1 MEVTESQANDARKI
15 LVYFFGIQA
24 EGWTINDRVIDLIGE
39 MLFKE
44 RACSKVMDTVPRP
57 GFVDRNSVLRQLR
70 GIAQRLASGDHSYAV
85 CRMAIRSGWER
96 VVRLASKGL

>member
-15 LVYFFGIQA
+15 LVYFFGVQA
-24 EGWTINDRVIDLIGE
+24 EGWTINDRVIELIGE

-44 RACSKVMDTVPRP
+44 RVCSKVMDALPRP
-57 GFVDRNSVLRQLR
+57 GVVDRNYVLRQLR
-70 GIAQRLASGDHSYAV
+70 GIALRLAAGDHSYAV

-96 VVRLASKGL
+96 VVRLASEGL